1 MDFVGELGPT
11 SKAKLLLMDVTVL
24 GLQALMLMIMTE
36 QRTNAGDG
44 RNKPAQDLEAEEE
57 GRRLSQSTDRE
68 DQPMLGEHDAEGGI
82 EMQSLGDTRARER
95 RKGINNRDEDV
106 VVTVNVK
113 NGLKELLQRPDPDST
128 DVNTAG
134 VERVNTIISRLLAR
148 SRGSD
153 TA

>member
-11 SKAKLLLMDVTVL
+11 SKAKLLLMDMMVL

-36 QRTNAGDG
+36 QRAVSDSKK
-44 RNKPAQDLEAEEE
+44 KPTQDVEAEEE
-57 GRRLSQSTDRE
+57 GRRQSQSRDRE
-68 DQPMLGEHDAEGGI
+68 DQPMLGEDDAEGGI
-82 EMQSLGDTRARER
+82 EMRSLGDTRARER
-95 RKGINNRDEDV
+95 RKRSSNRDEDV

-113 NGLKELLQRPDPDST
+113 KGLRELLQRPDPDST